1 MIIIKKNLIF
11 LNFLLSTS
19 AQFLLF
25 YLFLKIIPIGLK
37 PLYFA
42 YFFILILLTYFYDN
56 LKSFTFLVAVML
68 SIAFYY
74 VAKAWIS
81 PNEKYSQFNMIAQ
94 QLIVITLSVFLWVQ
108 SIYVKNI
115 VNKNENLER
124 RVKELEKINPET
136 GIMNFREFLDRA
148 EMIYTAIKR
157 RKENGQLIIIKLAD
171 ISTGGNLKTSKTL
184 MKLLGEAIIKS
195 IRKNYDIVGIYDSNT
210 FMALLQNTNQFG
222 SEIVINR
229 IKDNISKVS
238 SLNSDELLPDLKF
251 IVKDVDNEFVSFDE
265 IIKSFLNA
273 DE

>member
-1 MIIIKKNLIF
+1 VIIIKKNLIF

-56 LKSFTFLVAVML
+56 LKSFTFLVAVTL

-124 RVKELEKINPET
+124 RVKELEKIDPET

-148 EMIYTAIKR
+148 ETIYTAIKR

-273 DE
+273 GE

>member
-94 QLIVITLSVFLWVQ
+94 QLIVITLSFFLWVQ

-148 EMIYTAIKR
+148 ETIYTAIKR

-273 DE
+273 GE

>member
-1 MIIIKKNLIF
+1 VIIIKKNLIF

-74 VAKAWIS
+74 VAMAWIS

-148 EMIYTAIKR
+148 ETIYTAIKR

-273 DE
+273 GE